1 MLLKHSN
8 SSSSFLNVEEGMT
21 QIASGPNS
29 ISTTRD
35 AGNFLNGPVSFTG
48 PHSNIKFGA
57 VFRFNPLLAT
67 CIPSTL
73 ATPISTFTLDVPLKN
88 MTSLS
93 LISSI
98 IGSIL

>member
-1 MLLKHSN
+1 MLLKNSN
-8 SSSSFLNVEEGMT
+8 ASSSFVYVNDEAA

-29 ISTTRD
+29 ITTTRE
-35 AGNFLNGPVSFTG
+35 AGNFINGATSFTG

-57 VFRFNPLLAT
+57 VFRFNPMLAT
-67 CIPSTL
+67 CIPSTI
-73 ATPISTFTLDVPLKN
+73 ATPIPTFTLDVPLKN
-88 MTSLS
+88 MASLS

>member
-1 MLLKHSN
+1 MLLKNSN
-8 SSSSFLNVEEGMT
+8 ASSSFAHITEDMA

-29 ISTTRD
+29 ISTTRE
-35 AGNFLNGPVSFTG
+35 AGNFLNGAVSFTG

-57 VFRFNPLLAT
+57 VFRLNPLLAT
-67 CIPSTL
+67 CIPSTI
-73 ATPISTFTLDVPLKN
+73 ATPIPTFTLDVPLKN
-88 MTSLS
+88 MASLS